1 MYCNNTANTL
11 VFCILFQ
18 EYGKVK
24 YTLSC
29 NTFSMNVFP
38 ITADALSKVARERPT
53 DPIQYVAD
61 YLHNLKPDED
71 EETLHYEETEE
82 QQNEDANYRKS
93 RNPSPIKDPA
103 DDLEPDDDNTEA
115 KKTNEDG
122 PDDEKRD
129 EEENGEV
136 QSKASLKA
144 KRFHKKLRQLRFL
157 TSTPKILT
165 AYEDY
170 KRSLLKLPKIV
181 VSKM

>member
-1 MYCNNTANTL
+1 
-11 VFCILFQ
+11 
-18 EYGKVK
+18 
-24 YTLSC
+24 
-29 NTFSMNVFP
+29 MNVFP
-38 ITADALSKVARERPT
+38 IIADALSKVARERPT

-93 RNPSPIKDPA
+93 RNPSPIKNPG

-122 PDDEKRD
+122 PDDEN

-157 TSTPKILT
+157 TSTPKIIT

-170 KRSLLKLPKIV
+170 KRSQLKLPKIV
-181 VSKM
+181 VSKL